1 MGAEKQWQHGEQA
14 DEGSSRLTG
23 VVAVSA
29 EDASGPVLADRT
41 EFTLS
46 PEDWEAWE
54 ALHDRPAQDLP
65 ELREFMAEPAP
76 FFVD

>member
-1 MGAEKQWQHGEQA
+1 MGAEGQWQQDDRA
-14 DEGSSRLTG
+14 AKDSSLLTD
-23 VVAVSA
+23 VAAISA
-29 EDASGPVLADRT
+29 EGASELVLADRT

>member
-1 MGAEKQWQHGEQA
+1 MGAEKQWEHSERV
-14 DEGSSRLTG
+14 DKESSRLSD
-23 VVAVSA
+23 VAAISA

>member
-1 MGAEKQWQHGEQA
+1 MDAKKQRQHGEQA
-14 DEGSSRLTG
+14 DEGFSRLSG
-23 VVAVSA
+23 VVAVSV

-65 ELREFMAEPAP
+65 DLREFMAEPAP

>member
-1 MGAEKQWQHGEQA
+1 MGAERKWQQDDQA
-14 DEGSSRLTG
+14 AKESSSLTD
-23 VVAVSA
+23 VAAISA
-29 EDASGPVLADRT
+29 EDAFESVLADRT

>member
-1 MGAEKQWQHGEQA
+1 MGAEMQWRQDEQA
-14 DEGSSRLTG
+14 NNESSRLSG
-23 VVAVSA
+23 VAAISA
-29 EDASGPVLADRT
+29 EGASGLVLADRA

-46 PEDWEAWE
+46 PEGWE

>member
-1 MGAEKQWQHGEQA
+1 MGAERQWQQDEQA
-14 DEGSSRLTG
+14 DEASSRHAD
-23 VVAVSA
+23 VVVVST

-46 PEDWEAWE
+46 PEDWKAWE
-54 ALHDRPAQDLP
+54 ALHDRPARHLP
-65 ELREFMAEPAP
+65 ELRELMAEPSP

>member
-1 MGAEKQWQHGEQA
+1 MGAERQWQHGEQA
-14 DEGSSRLTG
+14 DKESSRLSD
-23 VVAVSA
+23 VVATSEV
-29 EDASGPVLADRT
+29 DASGPVLADRT

>member
-1 MGAEKQWQHGEQA
+1 MGAEKQWKRGEQA
-14 DEGSSRLTG
+14 NEGSSRLSDF
-23 VVAVSA
+23 VATFQ
-29 EDASGPVLADRT
+29 EDASGTVLADRP

-46 PEDWEAWE
+46 LEDWEAWE

-65 ELREFMAEPAP
+65 GLREFMAEPAP

>member
-1 MGAEKQWQHGEQA
+1 MGAEMQWQQDEQA
-14 DEGSSRLTG
+14 NKESSRLSG
-23 VVAVSA
+23 VIAVSA

-65 ELREFMAEPAP
+65 ELRELMAEPAP
-76 FFVD
+76 YFVD

>member
-1 MGAEKQWQHGEQA
+1 MGAERQWQQDDQA
-14 DEGSSRLTG
+14 DKESSRLSD
-23 VVAVSA
+23 VAANST
-29 EDASGPVLADRT
+29 EDASGAVLADRT

-65 ELREFMAEPAP
+65 ELREFMVEPAP

>member
-1 MGAEKQWQHGEQA
+1 MGAEKQWEHSEQV
-14 DEGSSRLTG
+14 DKESSRLSD
-23 VVAVSA
+23 VAAIST

-54 ALHDRPAQDLP
+54 VLHGRPAQDLP
-65 ELREFMAEPAP
+65 ELREFLAEPAP

>member
-1 MGAEKQWQHGEQA
+1 MGAEMQWQHDEQA
-14 DEGSSRLTG
+14 AKESSRLSD
-23 VVAVSA
+23 VAAVSA
-29 EDASGPVLADRT
+29 EDVSGPVLADRT

-65 ELREFMAEPAP
+65 ELRELMAEPAP

>member
-1 MGAEKQWQHGEQA
+1 MGAEKQWQHGERA
-14 DEGSSRLTG
+14 NEGSSRLSD
-23 VVAVSA
+23 VVATFQ

>member
-1 MGAEKQWQHGEQA
+1 MGAEKQWQHGKQA
-14 DEGSSRLTG
+14 DKGSSRLSG
-23 VVAVSA
+23 VVATSA

-46 PEDWEAWE
+46 PEEWEAWE

-65 ELREFMAEPAP
+65 GLREFMAEPAP

>member
-1 MGAEKQWQHGEQA
+1 MGAEMQRQQDEQA
-14 DEGSSRLTG
+14 NKESSRLSG
-23 VVAVSA
+23 VGATST

-46 PEDWEAWE
+46 PEDRE

-65 ELREFMAEPAP
+65 ELREFTVEPAP

>member
-1 MGAEKQWQHGEQA
+1 MGAERKWQQDDQA
-14 DEGSSRLTG
+14 SKESSSLTD
-23 VVAVSA
+23 VAAISA
-29 EDASGPVLADRT
+29 EDASEPVLADRT

-46 PEDWEAWE
+46 PEEWEVWE

-65 ELREFMAEPAP
+65 ESREFLAEPAP

>member
-1 MGAEKQWQHGEQA
+1 MGAERQWQQDDQA
-14 DEGSSRLTG
+14 KKKSSPLTD
-23 VVAVSA
+23 VAAISA
-29 EDASGPVLADRT
+29 GDASEPVLADRT